1 MFRGSS
7 FHTIDAKGRIIV
19 PARFRDAIHAGGTDR
34 IMVSQM
40 DRCLVAYPLD
50 GWRKIEDRIMAM
62 AEKSESMRRF
72 RRVFIGG
79 AHECA
84 FDRQERI
91 LIPPSL
97 RQYAGMEKHIVMVGV
112 LDHFEIWSKAHWDE
126 ESQRLEDDMKIEEVR
141 NEIARLGL

>member
-19 PARFRDAIHAGGTDR
+19 PARFREAVRAGGADA

-40 DRCLVAYPLD
+40 DRCLVGYPLEE
-50 GWRKIEDRIMAM
+50 WQKIEDRIMTL
-62 AEKSESMRRF
+62 AEKSESLRRF

-79 AHECA
+79 AHECT
-84 FDRQERI
+84 FDRQDRI
-91 LIPPSL
+91 LIPPTL
-97 RQYAGMEKHIVMVGV
+97 RQYAAMEKQIVMVGV
-112 LDHFEIWSKAHWDE
+112 LDHFEIWSKANWDAE
-126 ESQRLEDDMKIEEVR
+126 HQRLEDDMKIEEVR

>member
-7 FHTIDAKGRIIV
+7 FHTIDTKGRIIV
-19 PARFRDAIHAGGTDR
+19 PARFRDTVRSGGNDR

-40 DRCLVAYPLD
+40 DLCLVAYPLE
-50 GWRKIEDRIMAM
+50 GWRKIEERIMSM
-62 AEKSESMRRF
+62 AAKSESMRRF

-84 FDRQERI
+84 FDRQDRI
-91 LIPPSL
+91 LIPPAL

-112 LDHFEIWSKAHWDE
+112 LDHFEIWSKANWDE
-126 ESQRLEDDMKIEEVR
+126 EYQRLEDDMKNEEVR
-141 NEIARLGL
+141 NEVAGLGL

>member
-7 FHTIDAKGRIIV
+7 FHTIDAKGRFIV
-19 PARFRDAIHAGGTDR
+19 PARFRDAIRAGGNDR

-40 DRCLVAYPLD
+40 DRCLVAYPLEE
-50 GWRKIEDRIMAM
+50 WRKIEDRIMTM

-79 AHECA
+79 AHECM
-84 FDRQERI
+84 FDRQDRI
-91 LIPPSL
+91 LIPPPL
-97 RQYAGMEKHIVMVGV
+97 RQYAAMEKHIVMVGV
-112 LDHFEIWSKAHWDE
+112 LDHFEIWSRVNWDE
-126 ESQRLEDDMKIEEVR
+126 EYQRLEDDMKIEEVR